1 MVWRFF
7 FFYVCAKA
15 TENWL
20 TVVWCH
26 WVKKCKSTWWLS
38 HSENEVW
45 EKKKKGQSFV
55 LTAPLSHWE
64 VLYPLLAATAVGLL
78 AATEQQQLGSSA
90 VAQAVS
96 MGTVPKDLLQG
107 GDAPG
112 WPVCFLATCSIQF
125 EKSFEVDGWK
135 VLNKIDAP
143 LSRENDDMEIGW
155 ESRKC
160 VGWIG
165 KHRLVF
171 SFTKIFLYML
181 IICCIVRF
189 WIPKGAFTNMRY
201 SSNVCWWP
209 ASQCTTPNI
218 PKDGSASHSHLF
230 CWDVRWHQADH
241 SC

>member
-1 MVWRFF
+1 MKYGKKKR
-7 FFYVCAKA
+7 
-15 TENWL
+15 
-20 TVVWCH
+20 TVVCTDCSSFSLRGA
-26 WVKKCKSTWWLS
+26 VPSLS
-38 HSENEVW
+38 S
-45 EKKKKGQSFV
+45 
-55 LTAPLSHWE
+55 P
-64 VLYPLLAATAVGLL
+64 AVGLL

-160 VGWIG
+160 VG
-165 KHRLVF
+165 
-171 SFTKIFLYML
+171 
-181 IICCIVRF
+181 
-189 WIPKGAFTNMRY
+189 
-201 SSNVCWWP
+201 
-209 ASQCTTPNI
+209 
-218 PKDGSASHSHLF
+218 
-230 CWDVRWHQADH
+230 
-241 SC
+241 